1 MLHIAV
7 PPDRSGLD
15 SFSPKTSLALCDA
28 GIRSEFKEIWPRG
41 IYDFWNSGRIPFGRR
56 IFRQLLA
63 AKLAGRTLRNIKNS
77 DLVWILS
84 FCVPLEKKPLVEI
97 GIKQRGAKYLF
108 HVMDDWFSFNF
119 LKEGTIARCRLA
131 DCVGVPTPE
140 LAQRVRE
147 FVPEA
152 LVEVFEE
159 PIDIDRLSKY
169 SKKKLHETPVV
180 LWCGNP
186 GNISHIENVLEIL
199 RRLHKEVPFDL
210 RVVSGKP
217 PPKEFSFGLRLDW
230 KCFDHEM
237 ESKLI
242 DGSWFGIAPMPDSAH
257 NRCKGAYKVKTYFGS
272 GIGVVAS
279 PVGFQGNL
287 VRESGGAGF
296 LPDSLEDWENCL
308 RRLLKDRTLA
318 IQMGVKAQEYAEK
331 RFSYRVVAKRWSEKL
346 LQRFPP
352 TLIA

>member
-1 MLHIAV
+1 MLKIAV
-7 PPDRSGLD
+7 PPNRSGLD
-15 SFSPKTSLALCDA
+15 SFSAKTAAALENE
-28 GIRSEFKEIWPRG
+28 GLRTTFQEIWPSN
-41 IYDFWNSGRIPFGRR
+41 IYNVLNSGKIPFGRR
-56 IFRQLLA
+56 IFRKIFAAPLA
-63 AKLAGRTLRNIKNS
+63 QNSLGNIDKG
-77 DLVWILS
+77 DVIWILS
-84 FCVPLEKKPLVEI
+84 FCVPLEKNPRLESAFK
-97 GIKQRGAKYLF
+97 KRGAKYLF
-108 HVMDDWFSFNF
+108 HVMDDWFSFPF
-119 LKEGTIARCRLA
+119 LKDGTISRCRLA
-131 DCVGVPTPE
+131 NCVGVPTPE
-140 LAQRVRE
+140 LAQRVKE

-159 PIDIDRLSKY
+159 PIDTQRLSKY
-169 SKKKLHETPVV
+169 SRKELHETPVV

-199 RRLHKEVPFDL
+199 RRLHKEVPFDF
-210 RVVSGKP
+210 RVVSGEP

-230 KCFDHEM
+230 KCFDHEL

-242 DGSWFGIAPMPDSAH
+242 DGSWFGIAPMPDTAH

-272 GIGVVAS
+272 GIGAVAS

-296 LPDSLEDWENCL
+296 LPDSLEDWEKCL

-346 LQRFPP
+346 IQRFPP
-352 TLIA
+352 NLIS